1 MDERDLEKAE
11 LFNIWNEKQKQL
23 DASIRKI
30 LFKEGEIWWCA
41 IGINIG
47 EEVYGKG
54 KNFMRPVV
62 ILKRFSRTTCL
73 VIPMTTKLQT
83 GTWYYE
89 LNTNGLKRFAMMHQI
104 RFISGKRLIERTAS
118 LLDSDFHELKK
129 SVASLLGLSSILSEP
144 KSRVVGNPKDVNIQS
159 ISNPI
164 SDANNSMLGIHG
176 ESGRIEGMAT
186 AKMAPQFTKTT
197 PEFEEAYARLNDEQ
211 KAAVDAINGPVFVV
225 AGPGTGKTQVL
236 ALRIAN
242 ILKLTDTSPESI
254 LALTF
259 TEVGAR
265 EMRARLAKLIGST
278 TAWKIRIHTF
288 HGFAQSLVT
297 RFPDQFPRI
306 IGAEIATDA
315 ERAEILEEAILNP
328 EVKLKLLRPF
338 GDPLWYHYEIT
349 KAIST
354 MKRENV
360 TLDAL
365 AERVREAEKDFDA
378 IPGKVHEK
386 GKYEGKMKGEFET
399 LQKKIAKTKELL
411 VVYEQYEKGLEAK
424 KRYDFEDVIL
434 EVVRAFEGDAANAD
448 AFKREVQEG
457 ILYVLADEH
466 QDANKSQN
474 ALLEHLTDYDTHPNL
489 FIVGDEKQAIYRF
502 QGADLDNVHY
512 FRERFT
518 GTQVIVLTQ
527 NYRST
532 QTILD
537 SALSLIAASPDE
549 RLSRLPLSSNSDT
562 ATITSRPITV
572 ATASTPE
579 AEADYLAEQIQMLL
593 NGTAEVARGV
603 NVSAEDIAILARRNR
618 DVAYLTDALVKRGV
632 PVAASGEERNALAD
646 PYVMA
651 LRRLLEAVN
660 EQRDERLSSVLTL
673 PGFKISA
680 ADAWR
685 ITNAA
690 RASYVSAFQVLAKD
704 DLLEHAMLIDKKAAR
719 TLYEKLVHLGS
730 LASYERPA
738 IVAQVA
744 FKDSG
749 LLDSMLG
756 VPTRDRHFGAIRAFF
771 NLLEEISKREH
782 DALLPRALQLLTLY
796 DERGIPLKGQEEETL
811 SAGKVKIMT
820 AHKSKG
826 REFRFVFV
834 PRLTESAWS
843 TRNRPEHFYLPDILS
858 GATELE
864 DERRL
869 LYVAMTRAKE
879 HLTISYSLLR
889 DDGKETAPSA
899 LVEDIDATV
908 ASGLVELVSVEES
921 IGVHEQNPLVFLPD
935 AGKSHSR
942 NHNNEPSDDDR
953 ETLRNAFLAQG
964 LSPTGLN
971 NYLECPSKYFYVNLL
986 RLPEPENKYMLF
998 GTAIHAA
1005 LKSYA
1010 DRRTRGDDVPGDYI
1024 VTEFNRVLAKSP
1036 LSVRDLEDLKE
1047 KGKRALLAWWRENQV
1062 SWPSMTETEIGV
1074 EAPFVLA
1081 DGSQITVR
1089 GKLDRVDPL
1098 SGDTVRVIDYK
1109 TGKPKSRNELMGKTA
1124 ATEGEGGGN
1133 YFRQLVFYKMLLAR
1147 TDIPREMTE
1156 GMIEFVEPDDKDNL
1170 KKEIFEIT
1178 TEDVAELESEIQRV
1192 AAEIMSLSFWS
1203 ARCTNDECPW
1213 CALRFGII

>member
-1 MDERDLEKAE
+1 M
-11 LFNIWNEKQKQL
+11 
-23 DASIRKI
+23 
-30 LFKEGEIWWCA
+30 
-41 IGINIG
+41 
-47 EEVYGKG
+47 
-54 KNFMRPVV
+54 
-62 ILKRFSRTTCL
+62 
-73 VIPMTTKLQT
+73 
-83 GTWYYE
+83 
-89 LNTNGLKRFAMMHQI
+89 
-104 RFISGKRLIERTAS
+104 
-118 LLDSDFHELKK
+118 
-129 SVASLLGLSSILSEP
+129 
-144 KSRVVGNPKDVNIQS
+144 
-159 ISNPI
+159 
-164 SDANNSMLGIHG
+164 
-176 ESGRIEGMAT
+176 
-186 AKMAPQFTKTT
+186 TKTT
-197 PEFEEAYARLNDEQ
+197 PEFEEAYARLNAEQ

-242 ILKLTDTSPESI
+242 ILKLTDTPPEAI

-265 EMRARLAKLIGST
+265 EMRARLSRLIGST

-315 ERAEILEEAILNP
+315 ERAEILEEAILGASSSQ
-328 EVKLKLLRPF
+328 LKLLRPF
-338 GDPLWYHYEIT
+338 GDPLWYHYEIA

-378 IPGKVHEK
+378 IPGKIHEK

-411 VVYEQYEKGLEAK
+411 TVYELYEKGLQAK

-434 EVVRAFEGDAANAD
+434 EVVRAFEGGESGATPDSDGINSD

-457 ILYVLADEH
+457 VLYVLADEH

-474 ALLEHLTDYDTHPNL
+474 ALLEHLTDYDAHPNL

-549 RLSRLPLSSNSDT
+549 RLSRLPLSSNSGASNIVT
-562 ATITSRPITV
+562 RPITV
-572 ATASTPE
+572 ACAPTPE
-579 AEADYLAEQIQMLL
+579 AETDYLAEQINTLMDGSAGMI
-593 NGTAEVARGV
+593 NGGISATDGV
-603 NVSAEDIAILARRNR
+603 PVPAEDIAILVRRNR
-618 DVAYLTDALVKRGV
+618 DIAWLGDALAKRGV
-632 PVAASGEERNALAD
+632 SVAATGEERNALND

-651 LRRLLEAVN
+651 IRRLLTAVN
-660 EQRDERLSSVLTL
+660 EQRDEHLAGILTL
-673 PGFKISA
+673 PKFNISG

-685 ITNAA
+685 IMHEA
-690 RASYVSAFQVLAKD
+690 RTSHVSALRVLEKD
-704 DLLEHAMLIDKKAAR
+704 DLLEHAGVSNPKSAR
-719 TLYEKLVHLGS
+719 ELFELLVQLGK

-738 IVAQVA
+738 IVAERA
-744 FKDSG
+744 LKDSG
-749 LLDSMLG
+749 LLDALLVSSN
-756 VPTRDRHFGAIRAFF
+756 RDQSSASVRALF
-771 NLLEEISKREH
+771 NLFEELSKREH
-782 DALLPRALQLLTLY
+782 DALLPRALALLTLY
-796 DERGIPLKGQEEETL
+796 EERGIPLKGKEDETP
-811 SAGKVKIMT
+811 GKVKLMT

-843 TRNRPEHFYLPDILS
+843 TRNRPEHFHLPDILS

-879 HLTISYSLLR
+879 HLTISYSLTR
-889 DDGKETAPSA
+889 DDGKETGPSA
-899 LVEDIDATV
+899 LVEDIDASV
-908 ASGLVELVSVEES
+908 ASGLVEAVTVTEKETTD
-921 IGVHEQNPLVFLPD
+921 PLEFLPST
-935 AGKSHSR
+935 GRLKSSIHER
-942 NHNNEPSDDDR
+942 EPSDDDR
-953 ETLRNAFLAQG
+953 KTLRDAFLAQG
-964 LSPTGLN
+964 LTPTALN
-971 NYLECPSKYFYVNLL
+971 NFIECPTKYLYVSLL
-986 RLPEPENKYMLF
+986 RLPGVENKHMIF

-1010 DRRTRGDDVPGDYI
+1010 DRRERGDDVPGDYI
-1024 VTEFNRVLAKSP
+1024 VTEFNRTLSKSA
-1036 LSVRDLEDLKE
+1036 LSTQDLTDLQE
-1047 KGKRALLAWWRENQV
+1047 KGKRALLLWWRENQV
-1062 SWPSMTETEIGV
+1062 SWPNKPETELPV
-1074 EAPFVLA
+1074 EAPFTMR
-1081 DGSQITVR
+1081 DGTTFRIH
-1089 GKLDRVDPL
+1089 GKLDRLDTLP
-1098 SGDTVRVIDYK
+1098 GGTVRVIDYK
-1109 TGKPKSRNELMGKTA
+1109 TGKPKSRNDLMGKTA
-1124 ATEGEGGGN
+1124 SSDGN
-1133 YFRQLVFYKMLLAR
+1133 YYRQLQFYKLLLAR
-1147 TDIPREMTE
+1147 TDKPREMSE
-1156 GMIEFVEPDDKDNL
+1156 GMIEFVEPDEKDVIQ
-1170 KKEIFEIT
+1170 KEIFMIGDDE
-1178 TEDVAELESEIQRV
+1178 VAELEQLIEKTAEEIL
-1192 AAEIMSLSFWS
+1192 ALSFWNKRCENPECEFCTI
-1203 ARCTNDECPW
+1203 AR
-1213 CALRFGII
+1213 AL